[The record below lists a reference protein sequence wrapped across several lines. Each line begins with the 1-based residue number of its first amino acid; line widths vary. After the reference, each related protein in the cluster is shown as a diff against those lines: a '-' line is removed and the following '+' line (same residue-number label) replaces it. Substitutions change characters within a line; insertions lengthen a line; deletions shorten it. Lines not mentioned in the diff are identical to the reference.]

1 MERLYE
7 IENEYIKIIL
17 NADIY
22 PVVVIE
28 KTVSSFLDRAVI
40 KLEKKNAEIIVKFI
54 LNDNENIDISNIIGE
69 FYNKLVEEGL
79 RYNISRETKELR
91 ELIVG
96 RALYSTCIEV
106 DNVENE
112 KETIKVENE
121 SFSNTEEKDYDIEEI
136 AVNWFEKNTNK
147 EEK

>member
-54 LNDNENIDISNIIGE
+54 LNDNENIDISNIIVE
-69 FYNKLVEEGL
+69 FYNKLLEESL

-91 ELIVG
+91 ELIVA
-96 RALYSTCIEV
+96 RALYSTCIEI
-106 DNVENE
+106 DNAEN
-112 KETIKVENE
+112 KDKINKDE
-121 SFSNTEEKDYDIEEI
+121 SLESGQKDYTLEEI
-136 AVNWFEKNTNK
+136 AVNWFEKNTDK

>member
-28 KTVSSFLDRAVI
+28 KTVSSFLDIAVI

-69 FYNKLVEEGL
+69 FYNKLLEESL

-91 ELIVG
+91 ELIVA
-96 RALYSTCIEV
+96 RALYSTCIEI
-106 DNVENE
+106 DNAEN
-112 KETIKVENE
+112 KDKINKDE
-121 SFSNTEEKDYDIEEI
+121 SLESGQKDYTLEEI
-136 AVNWFEKNTNK
+136 AVNWFEKNTDK